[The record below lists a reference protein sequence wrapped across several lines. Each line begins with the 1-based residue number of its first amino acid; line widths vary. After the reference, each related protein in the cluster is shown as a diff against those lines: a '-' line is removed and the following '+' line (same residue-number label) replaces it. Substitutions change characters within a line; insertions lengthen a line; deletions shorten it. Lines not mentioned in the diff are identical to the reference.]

1 MSRLAF
7 LLAVVFALP
16 AIAQET
22 VEVKTLRSPVD
33 KSYRKMVRGMDV
45 FAAKHA
51 MAPQATL
58 RYKLL
63 PRKPGSGMDDVTLQV
78 AGDKF
83 RMTVPIAADHTFTL
97 ARYDQALKEN
107 AIVTLNRRAS
117 TMTWRADIRTP
128 GLPPNVRRLGDL
140 RLECLVGMEAGLVS
154 DYPDSLFGAL
164 FKLVESPQEFCNR
177 REVLYLY
184 FAERPLFAVTLHE
197 GERRETLSVGH
208 LYASAALG
216 EMSARERRY
225 CDCEA
230 LLDRAY
236 ELPLGDRSWSDDAQ
250 VELDYMDAPPAA
262 VDDPLAGYTK
272 AEARAALGQPKVI
285 TFASGYE
292 VWAYL
297 FGPKDRPLEQSDLV
311 LLFAPNGVAAKS
323 RLRP

>member
-1 MSRLAF
+1 MMRSAF
-7 LLAVVFALP
+7 LLVLALALP
-16 AIAQET
+16 ALAAET

-33 KSYRKMVRGMDV
+33 KSYRKMVKGMDV

-51 MAPQATL
+51 MAPQAAL

-63 PRKPGSGMDDVTLQV
+63 PRKPGSGMDDITLQV
-78 AGDKF
+78 AGDEF
-83 RMTVPIAADHTFTL
+83 RMPVALAADHTFTL

-164 FKLVESPQEFCNR
+164 FKLVQSPQEFCNR
-177 REVLYLY
+177 REVRYLY
-184 FAERPLFAVTLHE
+184 FAERPLFAVTLRE
-197 GERRETLSVGH
+197 GDRRETLSIGH

-216 EMSARERRY
+216 EMPDRERRY

-236 ELPLGDRSWSDDAQ
+236 ELPLGDRSWSDDAL
-250 VELDYMDAPPAA
+250 VELDYMDASHSG
-262 VDDPLAGYTK
+262 DDPLAGYTEP
-272 AEARAALGQPKVI
+272 EARAALGQPKVI
-285 TFASGYE
+285 SFANGYQ

-297 FGPKDRPLEQSDLV
+297 FGPKERPLEQSDLV
-311 LLFAPNGVAAKS
+311 VLFGPDGMALKS

>member
-1 MSRLAF
+1 MSRLA
-7 LLAVVFALP
+7 LLLVTALALP
-16 AIAQET
+16 ALAQER

-33 KSYRKMVRGMDV
+33 KSYRKMVRGMDL

-63 PRKPGSGMDDVTLQV
+63 PRKPGPGMDDITLQV

-83 RMTVPIAADHTFTL
+83 RAPVPIAADQTFTL
-97 ARYDQALKEN
+97 TRYDQALKEN

-128 GLPPNVRRLGDL
+128 GLAPNVRRLGDL

-154 DYPDSLFGAL
+154 DYPDWLFGQL
-164 FKLVESPQEFCNR
+164 FKLFESPQEFCNR
-177 REVLYLY
+177 REVRYLF
-184 FAERPLFAVTLHE
+184 FADRPLFAVTLRE
-197 GERRETLSVGH
+197 GNRSDSLSVGH
-208 LYASAALG
+208 LYASTALG
-216 EMSARERRY
+216 EMPDRERRY

-236 ELPLGDRSWSDDAQ
+236 ELPLGDHRWSDDAL
-250 VELDYMDAPPAA
+250 VELDYMDARASG
-262 VDDPLAGYTK
+262 DDPLTGYTK

-285 TFASGYE
+285 PFANGYE

-297 FGPKDRPLEQSDLV
+297 FGPKERPLEQSDLV